1 MRRDGRRRAGGP
13 IVIVKVCGV
22 RTPDIAEAAIDAGAD
37 WIGLMFVRA
46 SPRWAGDAAAL
57 AVMRAVAGRADLIGV
72 FIEPSVA
79 VCDEAAARYR
89 LAGVQVHGRLDA
101 ALVAEASVPVIPVV
115 NVASRESAFTLEWP
129 PDVLMML
136 DGNPDTG
143 ALPGGTGH
151 RVPLEWAAD
160 VARHRRVLL
169 AGGLGP
175 TDVATAIAIVHPA
188 GVDAS
193 SRLERAPGEKDE
205 ALVRDFVVAA
215 RSAAAQLAGA
225 ER

>member
-1 MRRDGRRRAGGP
+1 M
-13 IVIVKVCGV
+13 IVKVCGV
-22 RTPDIAEAAIDAGAD
+22 RTPDIAAAAIEAGAD

-46 SPRWAGDAAAL
+46 SPRWADDAAAL
-57 AVMRAVAGRADLIGV
+57 AVMRAVDGRADLIGV

-89 LAGVQVHGRLDA
+89 LTAVQVHGRLDA
-101 ALVAEASVPVIPVV
+101 TLVAEASVPVIPVV
-115 NVASRESAFTLEWP
+115 NVSSRESAYTLEWP

-175 TDVATAIAIVHPA
+175 TDVATAIATVHPA

-193 SRLERAPGEKDE
+193 SRLERTPGEKDE
-205 ALVRDFVVAA
+205 ARVRDFVVAA
-215 RSAAAQLAGA
+215 RAAATQLEGA
-225 ER
+225 AR